1 VRAVVLRLRAA
12 LGELEPEQAALILA
26 VGLVLGVFPVVGCP
40 TLLCLLAALGL
51 RLNPGALQLVNHISS
66 PLQFMLLLPL
76 GRAGA
81 WLCGATPGDTSA
93 VQNLAVYNLA
103 AYNPAVYNLAVYN
116 LTVYNLAVGALHAV
130 AGWLCTCVP
139 LGVLLYVILLVLMRK
154 SRFSWSNDVKSP
166 A

>member
-1 VRAVVLRLRAA
+1 MRAVVLRLRAA

-51 RLNPGALQLVNHISS
+51 RLNPAALQLVNHISS

-93 VQNLAVYNLA
+93 VQNLAP
-103 AYNPAVYNLAVYN
+103 YNPAVYNLAVYN